1 MTTQISFVKRMSSF
15 PFICYNAFF
24 VYYSSCLA
32 VFFLLFGYIGNR
44 SKKPLRTL
52 ISLFTPLA
60 NPNVFYLCFITLVVF
75 HFNSQRFAP
84 LSVKIFS
91 PSLSFSE
98 GLGLSPNIYLDEKY
112 VTLPMG
118 LTTRLRVRE
127 SLFIRGVVLGDSS
140 SSDQVYFSPCCKDFN
155 QNTIDPNNHLK

>member
-15 PFICYNAFF
+15 PFICYNAIF

-32 VFFLLFGYIGNR
+32 VFFLLIGYIGNR
-44 SKKPLRTL
+44 SKKPVRTL

-60 NPNVFYLCFITLVVF
+60 NPNVFFLCFVVF
-75 HFNSQRFAP
+75 YFNSQRFAH
-84 LSVKIFS
+84 LSVKTFS
-91 PSLSFSE
+91 PSFSFSE

-118 LTTRLRVRE
+118 LTARLKGE
-127 SLFIRGVVLGDSS
+127 GEFINL
-140 SSDQVYFSPCCKDFN
+140 
-155 QNTIDPNNHLK
+155 